1 MSVAPKMLTERQQL
15 AIALRESMTAAPAR
29 VATPGSAPRPAAHSP
44 AGDEVRAPDTSAA
57 PPGGGCP
64 SHFQNAVARGSFLG
78 TREHP
83 SSSRRASDSRVRRRV
98 DDDHA
103 PCRAASPSVASGAR
117 IPSRKP
123 SVASQPPCSRAD
135 RSPIRAHPDDRHSC
149 AAYAASRK
157 QKKNAQAEP
166 HKRAR
171 KLSRVER
178 ELASLA
184 PWAWDPLVGKH
195 APGNAMMRDF
205 AEVAADKVVTTN
217 TDTYDSY
224 RFAAPAE
231 PTAFPSADPRRARFG
246 DRRGDA
252 SMTSNADS
260 DPRKGKEKRGA
271 VGRSPLAKTEK
282 EKATATPATA
292 TPAPATA
299 RKATPA
305 AVSKKRAAAVEDA
318 TPPSSTRDV
327 AFSKAKPSREKLAV
341 SKKRASNATAT
352 TKETRVGDEASTPAF
367 GKKKTK
373 PRSSLSVGN
382 KKSAPRV
389 AVGKNLVD
397 ALERAV
403 EGTGVAETET
413 SDEGKENAPP
423 RVGANGAGPG
433 SVPGPGPGPVPVPGP
448 AARAPRSARAPRAP
462 PLADLGESRRHREAA
477 LLAVAAAEADA
488 EAASSGPAMTPSQQ
502 LLQAYYD
509 LTGSWTLPSAARLK
523 RRDAAAERF
532 TAEPEPAPPHAENV
546 APFSSSSFATRFAPP
561 FANPPR
567 PVCVTVGP
575 FPGFSFESYER
586 LPSRVVPLTASVAR
600 ACDYLEKRDAA
611 EARRGET

>member
-1 MSVAPKMLTERQQL
+1 MRRLY
-15 AIALRESMTAAPAR
+15 R
-29 VATPGSAPRPAAHSP
+29 VVFTH
-44 AGDEVRAPDTSAA
+44 
-57 PPGGGCP
+57 
-64 SHFQNAVARGSFLG
+64 
-78 TREHP
+78 
-83 SSSRRASDSRVRRRV
+83 
-98 DDDHA
+98 
-103 PCRAASPSVASGAR
+103 
-117 IPSRKP
+117 
-123 SVASQPPCSRAD
+123 
-135 RSPIRAHPDDRHSC
+135 
-149 AAYAASRK
+149 
-157 QKKNAQAEP
+157 AQAEP

-224 RFAAPAE
+224 RFAP
-231 PTAFPSADPRRARFG
+231 ADPTEETDNKRARHF

-252 SMTSNADS
+252 SKPSKITSMASNADS
-260 DPRKGKEKRGA
+260 DSRKGQGPAKRRA
-271 VGRSPLAKTEK
+271 DKRSPVAKAEK
-282 EKATATPATA
+282 THASTPATA

-305 AVSKKRAAAVEDA
+305 AVSKKRATTAEDA
-318 TPPSSTRDV
+318 TPLSSTRDV
-327 AFSKAKPSREKLAV
+327 AKKQSRVQFASRTGGV
-341 SKKRASNATAT
+341 KRASKTTANPSPP
-352 TKETRVGDEASTPAF
+352 KEGDEAEDTLSF

-373 PRSSLSVGN
+373 PRSSLSVG
-382 KKSAPRV
+382 KKAPRV

-403 EGTGVAETET
+403 EGTGGVAETET
-413 SDEGKENAPP
+413 YAEGKENAPP
-423 RVGANGAGPG
+423 DVGANVFGPG
-433 SVPGPGPGPVPVPGP
+433 SGPGPVPGP
-448 AARAPRSARAPRAP
+448 AARAPRSARAPRQT
-462 PLADLGESRRHREAA
+462 PLGDLGESRRHREAA

-488 EAASSGPAMTPSQQ
+488 EAAASGPAMTPSQQ

-509 LTGSWTLPSAARLK
+509 LTGSRTLPSAARLVKK
-523 RRDAAAERF
+523 RDENAAAERF
-532 TAEPEPAPPHAENV
+532 SAQPEQAPPNAGV
-546 APFSSSSFATRFAPP
+546 SAPTPSFATLPRYAPP

-575 FPGFSFESYER
+575 FESGFSFESYDK
-586 LPSRVVPLTASVAR
+586 LPVNVVPLTASVAR

-611 EARRGET
+611 EARHRET